1 MEKLINN
8 PAPPLSHNIGYM
20 LFTPY
25 SHCNGILLCEAT
37 PWTLYVWGFYFLDT
51 VAFSPSPD
59 PSPKPLILVKLIQGR
74 LVVPLTSR
82 RLSRPLPSAVF
93 NGVFFLPRV
102 FLLSLLNSSN
112 TFRSY
117 DRHFDKRKPVA
128 SLRFEWKTMSLV
140 FWKYGVLIRIGA
152 IIIFEVVRR

>member
-25 SHCNGILLCEAT
+25 SHCNGNLLCEAT

-51 VAFSPSPD
+51 GVFFPSPD
-59 PSPKPLILVKLIQGR
+59 PSLKPLKPVKLILGR
-74 LVVPLTSR
+74 SAVPLTSR
-82 RLSRPLPSAVF
+82 RVSSVFPTEGF

-102 FLLSLLNSSN
+102 FLSSVLKSSN
-112 TFRSY
+112 TFHSY
-117 DRHFDKRKPVA
+117 DSHFDKRKPVA
-128 SLRFEWKTMSLV
+128 SLRFEWK
-140 FWKYGVLIRIGA
+140 RIGSE
-152 IIIFEVVRR
+152 IDDFHSVWKLN